1 MGLLGDFVGNTLGL
15 QSGQEYLSS
24 VNAASK
30 LRDLQRRNQAIADMR
45 DFAQPEQSTPVDSVE
60 AFNPDDSSLSFD
72 NLQQPGLRDIPPPP
86 KPPVDQEGGVAQ
98 GMDQADEV
106 TTEPTPKRDSSGN
119 IIMEPSADGRLGDA
133 PTLDTPDPF
142 QDPANETSLLPDL
155 GPELPDLSSYN
166 KAARAGEVAKRKN
179 LQTSLTDIMKSAG
192 IRRKAGIAGRN
203 VTKEQGDAY
212 KWWSSD
218 DAFRLFYNNPRLL
231 DEARRDPIG
240 FAKRYSSQQ
249 PQRTQSDIAA
259 NSGTRTKK
267 LIDGRIEGLK
277 TQIDG
282 DKVQEVYRAA
292 NEIGIDPF
300 AAIAIF
306 GIESDFGRAT
316 GKSAKGAVGGMQ
328 VMPEQF
334 NRLKKWFADPA
345 NLDQIKNAFRMPNGE
360 VNMARVE
367 YAIQTFSNMQQP
379 GSRGRGTPNANIYAG
394 LAQLV
399 YNKAIGLPKNLWG
412 AGYQGNANEVL
423 AAGRPLMVDDGNISN
438 SDYNRAYVSLYNH
451 IQQTYGLKL
460 SEIQTPY
467 GIDLNTIAG
476 SGVGQPVMTQVEV
489 PSQDSTRLGF
499 GDLLPNQGKAGVDTG
514 QTSGYDIRQEDGP
527 VVYKDGMPVARFTG
541 PDGQALAEQ
550 FIAEQTGTTVLPE
563 IEVTGSDGTKT
574 PSIAND
580 NVDPDETTIPK
591 FLQDP
596 PKIGIEMRN
605 LLKQRQL
612 QIDSV
617 NTYLQIT
624 NNEINRANAK
634 AAEYDR
640 YAQIALANGQIAD
653 FERYKGLAEDS
664 VDRANAL
671 RDGALA
677 KQDEARI
684 AVLDYDNKMLLVQGA
699 RALQDLSYGSTA
711 RAGQVLSAFTGL
723 NIQVVP
729 RSDGKFDITIDG
741 NPQGSP
747 LTYNQLADKLQSTY
761 SSAFRENKQKRA
773 AKRSDQVFE
782 KNLDIA
788 FELKKIEAELTKDV
802 ELKRVEGIMDILKEE
817 AGKQGQIIS
826 LGEGK
831 ALIRTKDGK
840 FIYID
845 PKGRVRDPNAEDGYS
860 RGFERRII
868 SQDEADAVLAGSGD
882 PYKTK

>member
-45 DFAQPEQSTPVDSVE
+45 DFAQPEQSTPVNSVE
-60 AFNPDDSSLSFD
+60 AFNPEDSSLSFD
-72 NLQQPGLRDIPPPP
+72 NLQQPGLRDIPLPP

-98 GMDQADEV
+98 GMDQADEA

-133 PTLDTPDPF
+133 PTLDTPDPYE
-142 QDPANETSLLPDL
+142 DPANETSLLPDL

-203 VTKEQGDAY
+203 VTKEQGDAH

-218 DAFRLFYNNPRLL
+218 NAFRLFYNNPRLL
-231 DEARRDPIG
+231 DEARKDPIG

-306 GIESDFGRAT
+306 GIESDFGRAA

-345 NLDQIKNAFRMPNGE
+345 NREAIQNAFRMPNGE
-360 VNMARVE
+360 VNMKRVE

-451 IQQTYGLKL
+451 IQQTYGGKL
-460 SEIQTPY
+460 AEVQTPY

-489 PSQDSTRLGF
+489 PSQT
-499 GDLLPNQGKAGVDTG
+499 NQGKAGVDTG
-514 QTSGYDIRQEDGP
+514 QTSGYEIRQEDGP
-527 VVYKDGMPVARFTG
+527 VVYKDGMAVGRFTG

-596 PKIGIEMRN
+596 PKIGIEMGN

-640 YAQIALANGQIAD
+640 YAEIALANGQIAD

-699 RALQDLSYGSTA
+699 QALQDLSYGSTA
-711 RAGQVLSAFTGL
+711 RAGQVLSAFSGL

-741 NPQGSP
+741 NPQGKP
-747 LTYNQLADKLQSTY
+747 LSYAQLADKLQSTY

-788 FELKKIEAELTKDV
+788 FELRKIQGQLEKDAAI
-802 ELKRVEGIMDILKEE
+802 KNIEGVMAILKEE

-826 LGEGK
+826 LGDGK

-845 PKGRVRDPNAEDGYS
+845 PKGRVRDPNAEDGFS

>member
-15 QSGQEYLSS
+15 QSGQEYANS
-24 VNAASK
+24 VEAASK
-30 LRDLQRRNQAIADMR
+30 LRALQRKNQAIADMR
-45 DFAQPEQSTPVDSVE
+45 DFAQPSQSTPISSVE

-72 NLQQPGLRDIPPPP
+72 NLQQPGLRDIPLPP

-98 GMDQADEV
+98 GMDQADEA
-106 TTEPTPKRDSSGN
+106 TTEPTPKRDSDGN
-119 IIMEPSADGRLGDA
+119 IVMEPSADGRLGDA
-133 PTLDTPDPF
+133 PTLDTPDPYE
-142 QDPANETSLLPDL
+142 DPANEFSLLPPL
-155 GPELPDLSSYN
+155 GPELPDLSTYN
-166 KAARAGEVAKRKN
+166 KAARAGEIAKRKN

-212 KWWSSD
+212 KWWSSN

-282 DKVQEVYRAA
+282 DKVQEVYKAA

-316 GKSAKGAVGGMQ
+316 GKSARGAVGGMQ

-360 VNMARVE
+360 VNMKRVE

-451 IQQTYGLKL
+451 IQQTYGGKL
-460 SEIQTPY
+460 AEVQTPY

-476 SGVGQPVMTQVEV
+476 SGVGQPVMTQAEA
-489 PSQDSTRLGF
+489 PPQN
-499 GDLLPNQGKAGVDTG
+499 NQVKAGVDTG
-514 QTSGYDIRQEDGP
+514 QTSGYEIRQEDGP

-541 PDGQALAEQ
+541 PDGQSLAEQ
-550 FIAEQTGTTVLPE
+550 FIAKETGTTILPE

-574 PSIAND
+574 PSIANSS
-580 NVDPDETTIPK
+580 VQPDENTITR
-591 FLQDP
+591 FLENP
-596 PKIGIEMRN
+596 PNIGIEMNN
-605 LLKQRQL
+605 LLKQRELTVESINRQL
-612 QIDSV
+612 Q
-617 NTYLQIT
+617 LT
-624 NNEINRANAK
+624 NEKINAANAK

-640 YAQIALANGQIAD
+640 YANIALANGQIAD
-653 FERYKGLAEDS
+653 FERYKSLAQTE
-664 VDRANAL
+664 VDNARIL
-671 RDGALA
+671 RDESIIARDG
-677 KQDEARI
+677 KQIEI
-684 AVLDYDNKMLLVQGA
+684 LQYDNKMLLVQGA
-699 RALQDLSYGSTA
+699 QALRDLSFGSTA
-711 RAGQVLSAFTGL
+711 RAGAVMSAFTGL
-723 NIQVVP
+723 DIKVQP
-729 RSDGKFDITIDG
+729 RSDGKFDIVVQGNVQQTLTMAELSDRLQRTYSQAYRDSQTKIQTERQTYLFEKSVDLEVKLAEEQAKFINQMKTDQLKYEAERFLEKMKQMGGEFKALGNGMALIQQGGQFFLVNPSKVVKGADG
-741 NPQGSP
+741 KAEERLDVQQI
-747 LTYNQLADKLQSTY
+747 QLAQAMALLSGASQGED
-761 SSAFRENKQKRA
+761 FVA
-773 AKRSDQVFE
+773 ATE
-782 KNLDIA
+782 
-788 FELKKIEAELTKDV
+788 
-802 ELKRVEGIMDILKEE
+802 
-817 AGKQGQIIS
+817 
-826 LGEGK
+826 
-831 ALIRTKDGK
+831 
-840 FIYID
+840 
-845 PKGRVRDPNAEDGYS
+845 
-860 RGFERRII
+860 
-868 SQDEADAVLAGSGD
+868 
-882 PYKTK
+882 

>member
-30 LRDLQRRNQAIADMR
+30 LRDLQRKNQAIADMR
-45 DFAQPEQSTPVDSVE
+45 DFGQPPQSTPISSVE
-60 AFNPDDSSLSFD
+60 AFNPEDSSLSFD
-72 NLQQPGLRDIPPPP
+72 NLQQPGLRNIPPPP

-98 GMDQADEV
+98 GMDQADGA

-133 PTLDTPDPF
+133 PTLDTPDPYEN
-142 QDPANETSLLPDL
+142 PANEFSLLPDL
-155 GPELPDLSSYN
+155 GPELPDLSTYN
-166 KAARAGEVAKRKN
+166 RAARAGEVAKRKN

-231 DEARRDPIG
+231 DEARKDPIG

-306 GIESDFGRAT
+306 GIESDFGRAK
-316 GKSAKGAVGGMQ
+316 GVSAKGAVGGMQ

-451 IQQTYGLKL
+451 IQQTYGGKL
-460 SEIQTPY
+460 AEIQTPY

-476 SGVGQPVMTQVEV
+476 SGVGQPVMTQAEV
-489 PSQDSTRLGF
+489 PSQNNQTTQTTENTDVSTAM
-499 GDLLPNQGKAGVDTG
+499 PAAGLNTG
-514 QTSGYDIRQEDGP
+514 QQQTQTSTSGYEIRQEDGP
-527 VVYKDGMPVARFTG
+527 VVYKDGKPVMRFAG
-541 PDGQALAEQ
+541 EDGQKRAEEY
-550 FIAEQTGTTVLPE
+550 IAGETGT
-563 IEVTGSDGTKT
+563 G
-574 PSIAND
+574 SIASPS
-580 NVDPDETTIPK
+580 VQPDENTITR
-591 FLQDP
+591 FLENP
-596 PKIGIEMRN
+596 PNIGIEMNN
-605 LLKQRQL
+605 LLKQRELTVNSINRQL
-612 QIDSV
+612 Q
-617 NTYLQIT
+617 LT
-624 NNEINRANAK
+624 NEKINAANAK

-640 YAQIALANGQIAD
+640 YAEIALANGQIAD
-653 FERYKGLAEDS
+653 FERYKGLAQTE
-664 VDRANAL
+664 VDNARTL
-671 RDGALA
+671 RDEAIIARDG
-677 KQDEARI
+677 KQIEI
-684 AVLDYDNKMLLVQGA
+684 LQYDNKMLLVQGA
-699 RALQDLSYGSTA
+699 QALRDLSFGSTA
-711 RAGQVLSAFTGL
+711 RAGAVMSAFTGL
-723 NIQVVP
+723 DIKIQP
-729 RSDGKFDITIDG
+729 RSDGKFDIVVQG
-741 NPQGSP
+741 NVQQT
-747 LTYNQLADKLQSTY
+747 LTMAQLSDRLQRTY
-761 SSAFRENKQKRA
+761 SQAYRDSQTKIQTDRQTYL
-773 AKRSDQVFE
+773 FE
-782 KNLDIA
+782 KSVDLE
-788 FELKKIEAELTKDV
+788 FELAKERNRITGEIKKQTLKGQIDAYLKKLEQMGGEFKALGNGMALIQQNGQFFLMNPAKIVKTADGEAEERMDV
-802 ELKRVEGIMDILKEE
+802 QQIPLAQAMALLSG
-817 AGKQGQIIS
+817 ASQG
-826 LGEGK
+826 GDYK
-831 ALIRTKDGK
+831 AAT
-840 FIYID
+840 
-845 PKGRVRDPNAEDGYS
+845 E
-860 RGFERRII
+860 
-868 SQDEADAVLAGSGD
+868 
-882 PYKTK
+882 

>member
-15 QSGQEYLSS
+15 QSGQEYASS
-24 VNAASK
+24 VEAASR
-30 LRDLQRRNQAIADMR
+30 LRALQRKNQAIADMR
-45 DFAQPEQSTPVDSVE
+45 DFAQPSQSTPISSVE
-60 AFNPDDSSLSFD
+60 AFNPDDSSLNFD

-133 PTLDTPDPF
+133 PTLDTPDPYEN
-142 QDPANETSLLPDL
+142 PANEFSLLPDL
-155 GPELPDLSSYN
+155 GPELPDLSTYN
-166 KAARAGEVAKRKN
+166 RAARAGEVAKRKN

-306 GIESDFGRAT
+306 GIESDFGRAK
-316 GKSAKGAVGGMQ
+316 GVSAKGAVGGMQ

-345 NLDQIKNAFRMPNGE
+345 NLEQIKNAFRMPNGE

-367 YAIQTFSNMQQP
+367 YAIQTFSNMKQP

-451 IQQTYGLKL
+451 IQQTYGGKL
-460 SEIQTPY
+460 AEIQTPY

-476 SGVGQPVMTQVEV
+476 SGVGQPVMTQAEV
-489 PSQDSTRLGF
+489 PSQNNQTTQTTENTDVSTAM
-499 GDLLPNQGKAGVDTG
+499 PAAGLNTG
-514 QTSGYDIRQEDGP
+514 QQQTQTSTSGYEIRQEDGP
-527 VVYKDGMPVARFTG
+527 VVYKDGKPVMRFAG
-541 PDGQALAEQ
+541 EDGQKRAEDY
-550 FIAEQTGTTVLPE
+550 IAGETGT
-563 IEVTGSDGTKT
+563 G
-574 PSIAND
+574 SIASPS
-580 NVDPDETTIPK
+580 VQPDENTITR
-591 FLQDP
+591 FLENP
-596 PKIGIEMRN
+596 PNIGIEMQN
-605 LLKQRQL
+605 LLKQRELTVNSINRQL
-612 QIDSV
+612 Q
-617 NTYLQIT
+617 LT
-624 NNEINRANAK
+624 NEKINAANAK

-640 YAQIALANGQIAD
+640 YAEIALANGQVAD
-653 FERYKGLAEDS
+653 FERYKGLAQTE
-664 VDRANAL
+664 VDNARTL
-671 RDGALA
+671 RDEAIIARDG
-677 KQDEARI
+677 KQIEI
-684 AVLDYDNKMLLVQGA
+684 LQYDNKMLLVQGA
-699 RALQDLSYGSTA
+699 QALRDLSFGSTA
-711 RAGQVLSAFTGL
+711 RAGAVMSAFTGL
-723 NIQVVP
+723 DIQIQP
-729 RSDGKFDITIDG
+729 RSDGKFDIVVQG
-741 NPQGSP
+741 NVQQT
-747 LTYNQLADKLQSTY
+747 LTMAQLSDRLQRTY
-761 SSAFRENKQKRA
+761 SQAYRDSQTKIQTERQTYL
-773 AKRSDQVFE
+773 FE
-782 KNLDIA
+782 KSVDLEVKLAEEQAKFINQMKTDQ
-788 FELKKIEAELTKDV
+788 LKYEAERFLEKMKQMGGEFKALGNGMALVQQGGQFFLVNPTKVVKGAD
-802 ELKRVEGIMDILKEE
+802 
-817 AGKQGQIIS
+817 
-826 LGEGK
+826 GK
-831 ALIRTKDGK
+831 AEERLDVQQIPLAQAMALLSGASQ
-840 FIYID
+840 
-845 PKGRVRDPNAEDGYS
+845 GED
-860 RGFERRII
+860 FVAATE
-868 SQDEADAVLAGSGD
+868 
-882 PYKTK
+882 